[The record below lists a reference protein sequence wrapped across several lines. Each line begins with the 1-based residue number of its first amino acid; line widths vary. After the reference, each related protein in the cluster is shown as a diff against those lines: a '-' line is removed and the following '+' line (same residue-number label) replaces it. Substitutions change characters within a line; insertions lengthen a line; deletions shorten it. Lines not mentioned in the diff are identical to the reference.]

1 MSLDVRT
8 PGGRGGDGHA
18 VVIGSG
24 LAGLT
29 AAQALSNSLAK
40 VTVVERDRLPHGVSR
55 RRGAPQ
61 ARHAHAL
68 MSAAHQGLELLLP
81 GITGQLL
88 AAGAV
93 RVRVPQDM
101 LLLGPRGWLPR
112 FDTGLTMLSGTRDV
126 IEAVVRDRVRAHP
139 KVTFLQE
146 HEAIGLEP
154 GRNDTVT
161 GVRVRAKD
169 PTAPG
174 GWGDGRLIP
183 ADFVVD
189 ACGHASRAPQW
200 LAELGYQAPK
210 ESLAAA
216 PATYATSMFAPP
228 LGHVADWSC
237 MVVMPSPDQPQ
248 HGMLNPV
255 EGGRWMVS
263 LSVGAALP
271 PTGHA
276 GLLQTAGRLRD
287 GLLRE
292 VIERATPL
300 GPVYTSAPIVHRWR
314 HYEKLRRWPDQ
325 FLVLGDAVATLG
337 ACHGHGM
344 SLAVQSA
351 VLLDHM
357 LAGHGTHVGLAYR
370 LRRAL
375 AHQLLPAW
383 QLAAGGH
390 PCLRHAGSQLP
401 DGPQRLAARLGARY
415 ADRLTAAAVSDRHAA
430 LFLLELGQHFA
441 PPAGYLRPRLIRAA
455 LRGPRGPA
463 PTAPPSTTHGPA
475 VRRARQAAALRREPA

>member
-1 MSLDVRT
+1 MSLDAGA
-8 PGGRGGDGHA
+8 PGAHNGDGHA

-29 AAQALSNSLAK
+29 AAQALAHSFAT
-40 VTVVERDRLPHGVSR
+40 VTVIERDRLPRGPRR
-55 RRGAPQ
+55 RRGAAQ

-81 GITGQLL
+81 GITARLL

-93 RVRVPQDM
+93 RVRVPEDM

-112 FDTGLTMLSGTRDV
+112 FDTGLTMLTGTLDV
-126 IEAVVRDRVRAHP
+126 VESVVRDRVRAHP

-146 HEAIGLEP
+146 HEVIGLEP
-154 GRNDTVT
+154 GRDDTVT

-169 PTAPG
+169 PAAPG
-174 GWGDGRLIP
+174 GWGGARLMP

-200 LAELGYQAPK
+200 LAELGYQVPT

-216 PATYATSMFAPP
+216 PATYVTSLFAPP
-228 LGHVADWSC
+228 VGHVADWSC
-237 MVVMPSPDQPQ
+237 MVVMPSPEHPQ
-248 HGMLNPV
+248 HGILSPV

-263 LSVGAALP
+263 VSAGAAP
-271 PTGHA
+271 PPADHA
-276 GLLQTAGRLRD
+276 GLLQAAGRLGD

-292 VIERATPL
+292 VVETATPL
-300 GPVYTSAPIVHRWR
+300 GPVYSSARSVHRWR

-325 FLVLGDAVATLG
+325 FLVVGDAVGTLG
-337 ACHGHGM
+337 ACYGHGM

-351 VLLDHM
+351 VLLDQM
-357 LAGHGTHVGLAYR
+357 LVSHGTHVGLAYR

-401 DGPQRLAARLGARY
+401 DGPRSLAA
-415 ADRLTAAAVSDRHAA
+415 
-430 LFLLELGQHFA
+430 
-441 PPAGYLRPRLIRAA
+441 
-455 LRGPRGPA
+455 
-463 PTAPPSTTHGPA
+463 
-475 VRRARQAAALRREPA
+475 